1 MTTPV
6 TITMG
11 KDGGIADVDFVQWIL
26 NEIEDK
32 AFKRQQ
38 VADTYAILI
47 RKGHK
52 EFREINEAI
61 LKRWSMSGLL
71 WIKTQAWKRLNDPA
85 FAGIQ

>member
-1 MTTPV
+1 MAAPV
-6 TITMG
+6 AITMSSEG
-11 KDGGIADVDFVQWIL
+11 KFTDVDFVQWIM

-32 AFKRQQ
+32 VFKRQQ

-52 EFREINEAI
+52 DFKAINEAI

-71 WIKTQAWKRLNDPA
+71 WIKTQAWKQLNAPA
-85 FAGIQ
+85 ATVG